1 MCVQNISIFVS
12 KIGLFGHYLEIAS
25 LDFADFA
32 YYIRQEWYLTDLGGS
47 SPQKKY
53 LRLLW
58 TIKACLQIIFGPT
71 DFGGWSY
78 RFTAVN
84 YLIRTNFRAD
94 KFSRTSSARKL
105 EIFARIYFRAPFTKI
120 RNSVLIFA
128 QFRANCWLKELFC
141 IAFFKI
147 WSLKIFARIN
157 FRASATNLQKFGTNF
172 RAISR
177 KSRFCAKMREN
188 LSARKLVRISH

>member
-1 MCVQNISIFVS
+1 MHLSI
-12 KIGLFGHYLEIAS
+12 
-25 LDFADFA
+25 
-32 YYIRQEWYLTDLGGS
+32 
-47 SPQKKY
+47 
-53 LRLLW
+53 
-58 TIKACLQIIFGPT
+58 
-71 DFGGWSY
+71 
-78 RFTAVN
+78 N

-157 FRASATNLQKFGTNF
+157 FRAPATNLQKFGTNF

-188 LSARKLVRISH
+188 LSARKLVRIRYRVSQKKLYSQKNVHKLLENDRFAPIFRISNTIIVIKILSKFDWN

>member
-1 MCVQNISIFVS
+1 MFFVRNHISIFS
-12 KIGLFGHYLEIAS
+12 
-25 LDFADFA
+25 
-32 YYIRQEWYLTDLGGS
+32 
-47 SPQKKY
+47 
-53 LRLLW
+53 
-58 TIKACLQIIFGPT
+58 
-71 DFGGWSY
+71 
-78 RFTAVN
+78 

-128 QFRANCWLKELFC
+128 QFRANCWLKALFC

-157 FRASATNLQKFGTNF
+157 FRAPATNLQKFGTNF

-188 LSARKLVRISH
+188 LSARKLVRIRYNERIQNPKDASWYLEFHVFWNALVHIHKSANLQIYRSADP

>member
-1 MCVQNISIFVS
+1 MKPLEKNSARRKKMQIGNEIFQRQNFV
-12 KIGLFGHYLEIAS
+12 ILLYL
-25 LDFADFA
+25 
-32 YYIRQEWYLTDLGGS
+32 
-47 SPQKKY
+47 KK
-53 LRLLW
+53 
-58 TIKACLQIIFGPT
+58 
-71 DFGGWSY
+71 
-78 RFTAVN
+78 

-141 IAFFKI
+141 KAFFKI

-157 FRASATNLQKFGTNF
+157 FRAPATNLQKFGTNF

-188 LSARKLVRISH
+188 LSARKLVRIR